1 MCTTKPQLRSSSPM
15 SEPPGVPSPA
25 GLCTGGISA
34 SGAEAGGATA
44 IAGCKDPAEDD
55 AAADCDAACLVTR
68 FAKPQ
73 RLSTATLSRSSG
85 DKVLAFLTNLCFLRL
100 SFRATRRASATSFC
114 ALCIAARAA
123 AMLSS
128 KSMRG
133 FLARLAAPPLA
144 GFSWDFEP
152 PAATACSPRSASAA
166 AAAALVIA
174 MQRVAKVGCPA
185 GCRVANRRSTEH

>member
-25 GLCTGGISA
+25 GLCTGGIST
-34 SGAEAGGATA
+34 SGAEAGAATA

-85 DKVLAFLTNLCFLRL
+85 DKVLAFLTNLCFFAPFVSSHAPCLGHLLLRL
-100 SFRATRRASATSFC
+100 LHRCPCGCDAVVQVDARLLGTLGSATAGGLFIGLRAFC
-114 ALCIAARAA
+114 GHFLQPSLR
-123 AMLSS
+123 LGGSS
-128 KSMRG
+128 CSTRHRDAESG
-133 FLARLAAPPLA
+133 Q
-144 GFSWDFEP
+144 SWLP
-152 PAATACSPRSASAA
+152 SRVPRCKP
-166 AAAALVIA
+166 
-174 MQRVAKVGCPA
+174 QK
-185 GCRVANRRSTEH
+185 H